1 MKRMKYPFLKTML
14 LIVLAIST
22 TSCNQ
27 YLQLYPEDD
36 IVDEEYWQTGDQV
49 QSVVASC
56 YRFMI
61 DNDVINRMI
70 YWGELRSDNVD
81 YSSASTDE
89 KYLKDANL
97 LSSSSLVTWDK
108 FYKVI
113 NICNKVILKAPG
125 VCKLDANFSQTTMH
139 HYLAEA
145 YTLRAI
151 CYFYLIRSFGDVPYV
166 VTPSESER
174 QDYLVYQS
182 KADSIVNYLIADME
196 QFALPYAAVD
206 WPTEAYTHGRI
217 TTNAVRVLL
226 ADLYLWKA
234 SDIANPGASN
244 DYQSSIGYCDA
255 ILSDNSS
262 TLVMTETDKM
272 YRTVFYSGNAPE
284 SIFELNFN
292 DKGLA
297 NNSTA
302 TLYGNTVKS
311 RTPHFIP
318 TKSLYDL
325 YSVND
330 QRAYT
335 FMQVGYTTSGTVTSA
350 TSYKIFKYE
359 GQTPATGYGLNDYTY
374 RSSTSYANW
383 ILYRLPDVYL
393 IKAEALVQ
401 LSKINGDGTLVN
413 KAVNLCNIT
422 YKRST
427 NDLDS
432 LVLTDVSK
440 AEEMVLNERRREF
453 CFEGKRW
460 FDLLRKVRR
469 DGSTTTA
476 FAYLS
481 DAYEQE
487 LSTYK
492 ARLSGIDAWYIPIS
506 KSEMNVNPNLHQ
518 NAYYSLKEQ

>member
-1 MKRMKYPFLKTML
+1 MKYPFLKPLL
-14 LIVLAIST
+14 LITLAVT
-22 TSCNQ
+22 AASCDQ
-27 YLQLYPEDD
+27 YLTLYPEDD
-36 IVDEEYWQTGDQV
+36 IVDDEYWQTGDQV
-49 QSVVASC
+49 ESVVASC

-97 LSSSSLVTWDK
+97 LSSSGLVSWDK

-113 NICNKVILKAPG
+113 NICNKVILKAPD
-125 VCKLDANFSQTTMH
+125 VCQLDANFTQATMH
-139 HYLAEA
+139 KYLAEA
-145 YTLRAI
+145 YTLRAL
-151 CYFYLIRSFGDVPYV
+151 CYFYLVRSFGDVPYIT
-166 VTPSESER
+166 TPSESEK
-174 QDYLVYQS
+174 QDYLVYQTPG
-182 KADSIVNYLIADME
+182 DSIVNYLISDMKTM
-196 QFALPYAAVD
+196 ALPYSAID
-206 WPTEAYTHGRI
+206 WPSEAYTHGRI
-217 TTNAVRVLL
+217 TRNAVRILL

-234 SDIANPGASN
+234 SNVNNPGLN
-244 DYQSSIGYCDA
+244 DDYQACIDYCND
-255 ILSDNSS
+255 ILNDNAS
-262 TLVMTETDKM
+262 TLVMTESDKM
-272 YRTVFYSGNAPE
+272 YRTIFYEGNAPE
-284 SIFELNFN
+284 SIFELNFT

-311 RTPHFIP
+311 RTPHFVP

-325 YSVND
+325 FSIYDKRSYS
-330 QRAYT
+330 
-335 FMQVGYTTSGTVTSA
+335 FMQVGYTTSGTTTSA

-359 GQTPATGYGLNDYTY
+359 GQTPASGYGLNDYSY
-374 RSSTSYANW
+374 RSSTSNANW
-383 ILYRLPDVYL
+383 IIYRLSDVYL
-393 IKAEALVQ
+393 IKAEALVA
-401 LSKINGDGTLVN
+401 LFKNTGDGALIGQ
-413 KAVNLCNIT
+413 AVNLCNIT
-422 YKRST
+422 YKRAT

-432 LVLTDVSK
+432 IVLVDNSK

-469 DGSTTTA
+469 DGSTKDA
-476 FAYLS
+476 FEYLS
-481 DAYEQE
+481 AAYEQE

-492 ARLSGIDAWYIPIS
+492 ARLSSMDAWFIPIS
-506 KSEMNVNPNLHQ
+506 KTEMNVNPNLRQ

>member
-1 MKRMKYPFLKTML
+1 MKRMKYPFLKSLL
-14 LIVLAIST
+14 LIVLTVT
-22 TSCNQ
+22 TASCDQ

-70 YWGELRSDNVD
+70 YWGEIRSDNVD

-97 LSSSSLVTWDK
+97 LSSSGLVTWDK

-113 NICNKVILKAPG
+113 NVCNKVILKAPG
-125 VCKLDANFSQTTMH
+125 VCDLDANFNQTTMH

-145 YTLRAI
+145 YTLRAL
-151 CYFYLIRSFGDVPYV
+151 CYFYLVRSFGDVPYV
-166 VTPSESER
+166 TIPSESER
-174 QDYLVYQS
+174 QDYLLFQT
-182 KADSIVNYLIADME
+182 KGDSIITKLIDDME
-196 QFALPYAAVD
+196 NIALPYAAVD

-217 TTNAVRVLL
+217 TRNAVRVLL

-234 SDIANPGASN
+234 SNVTNPTADT
-244 DYQSSIGYCDA
+244 DYQASINYCDA
-255 ILSDNSS
+255 ILTDNES
-262 TLVMTETDKM
+262 TLIMAETDKM
-272 YRTVFYSGNAPE
+272 YRSVFYTGNDPE
-284 SIFELNFN
+284 SIFELNFE

-311 RTPHFIP
+311 KTPHFIP

-325 YSVND
+325 YSLND

-335 FMQVGYTTSGTVTSA
+335 FMQVGYTTSGTVTSP

-359 GQTPATGYGLNDYTY
+359 GQTPSSGYGLNDYTY
-374 RSSTSYANW
+374 RSSTSNANW

-393 IKAEALVQ
+393 IKAEALVE
-401 LSKINGDGTLVN
+401 LSKNTGNGSLVSQ
-413 KAVNLCNIT
+413 AVSLCNIT

-427 NDLDS
+427 NNVDS
-432 LVLTDVSK
+432 LILTDNSK

-469 DGSTTTA
+469 DGSTTDA

-492 ARLSGIDAWYIPIS
+492 ARLSSMDAWFIPIS
-506 KSEMNVNPNLHQ
+506 KTEINVNPNLRQ